1 MSCTFEEDLT
11 AYVDGEL
18 PPVRRVEVETHLG
31 TCAGCRTTHARL
43 SQTVARMAE
52 LPAFE
57 PWPGTRRAVLT
68 KLDALPA
75 PWWQRLR
82 TLLRSSVLVPSA
94 GLAAVLGVTLLMAG
108 PGIDAPPELADPAV
122 MELAANLEVAEDY
135 ELLGLDS
142 AEDLEV
148 VANLH
153 ELEEM
158 P

>member
-1 MSCTFEEDLT
+1 MSCFFEEDLT

-18 PPVRRVEVETHLG
+18 PPARRAQVEAHLG
-31 TCAGCRTTHARL
+31 TCAGCRATHALLSNAVTRL
-43 SQTVARMAE
+43 TE

-57 PWPGTRRAVLT
+57 PSPATRRAVLA
-68 KLDALPA
+68 KLDALPE
-75 PWWQRLR
+75 PWWERLKR
-82 TLLRSSVLVPSA
+82 LLRPSVLVPSV
-94 GLAAVLGVTLLMAG
+94 GLAAAVAVALLVVSPG
-108 PGIDAPPELADPAV
+108 PDAPPELADPAV

-153 ELEEM
+153 ELEVAQ
-158 P
+158 

>member
-1 MSCTFEEDLT
+1 
-11 AYVDGEL
+11 
-18 PPVRRVEVETHLG
+18 
-31 TCAGCRTTHARL
+31 
-43 SQTVARMAE
+43 
-52 LPAFE
+52 
-57 PWPGTRRAVLT
+57 
-68 KLDALPA
+68 
-75 PWWQRLR
+75 
-82 TLLRSSVLVPSA
+82 
-94 GLAAVLGVTLLMAG
+94 MAG